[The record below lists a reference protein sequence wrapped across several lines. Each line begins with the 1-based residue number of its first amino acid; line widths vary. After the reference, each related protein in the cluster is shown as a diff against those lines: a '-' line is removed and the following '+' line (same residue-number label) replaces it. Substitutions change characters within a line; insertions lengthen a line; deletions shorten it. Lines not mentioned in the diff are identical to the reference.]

1 MSAHYAR
8 NPYVDDRVHLD
19 AYTEQA
25 DRAEQLQQE
34 LDEKHGAVH
43 DAIVKLRQAD
53 KAHDKALRDFGAAL
67 HQIIADLEKIA

>member
-1 MSAHYAR
+1 MSAYYAR

-34 LDEKHGAVH
+34 IDETHSAVH
-43 DAIVKLRQAD
+43 DALLKLRQAD
-53 KAHDKALRDFGAAL
+53 KAHDKALRDFGAIL
-67 HQIIADLEKIA
+67 HQIISDLEKIA